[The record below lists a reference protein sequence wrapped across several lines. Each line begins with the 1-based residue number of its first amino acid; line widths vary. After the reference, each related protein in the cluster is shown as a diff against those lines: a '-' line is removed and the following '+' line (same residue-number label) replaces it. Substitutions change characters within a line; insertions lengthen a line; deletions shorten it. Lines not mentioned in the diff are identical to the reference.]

1 MNLSELSDAQ
11 LQALLA
17 QKTDPNVQAINTIE
31 SGGKGM
37 TATPV
42 NPVSKASGNMQ
53 TMKTTAGD
61 PGYGVKPSNGT
72 PVDNSRLGTEYY
84 QTLKDKYQDPVKAAV
99 AYNWGPG
106 NADKWIAN
114 GAKLGDLPDETLDYV
129 NKFVNHPA
137 RVAAKAQAQ
146 PQQQALPQGATEI
159 NPQIVEEP
167 AQQPAPASQ
176 PSAGGVPEYTTGG
189 RLQQGI
195 MDFFGGAGRAVVTG
209 INKLSPS
216 KANEE
221 LLAKTD
227 ALTKQR
233 NEEFA
238 AKRAAAGADP
248 NSTDWVRMGGQMVP
262 SFLIPGGAATT
273 GGRMLEGIAQGALGS
288 AAMTQPGEDYAKNM
302 TTGGIVGGG
311 VAGIA
316 GAAGRVIAGARP
328 RPTADALMQQ
338 GVTPTPG
345 QYLGGV
351 IGRVEEKA
359 ESVPLFGD
367 AVISARRGAV
377 GDMNRAIY
385 KDVLEPV
392 GGTAPKEIGRDA
404 VADVHRQLTQKY
416 DQLLPKLNFVPDAQ
430 FSTDMQSIYQQASR
444 HLEPDQ
450 LAKFDTILDDSLYGS
465 VSRARGN
472 VTGQELK
479 DIETKLTQKIDRYTG
494 TKDVGNDDMADALK
508 TVRDTFRGALS
519 RQNGSYAGELQ
530 AVNQAWSRYAVL
542 RDAASRV
549 TNPDMPIKPSQ
560 FQAAVKAASGNSPA
574 GKAAFGEGR
583 AKGQSLGDAGMS
595 VLSDRYPNS
604 GTAGRMMTGG
614 VLAGGLGAVNPAA
627 LGGLGVLGGMYAT
640 DIGRKALLAAVAR
653 RPELARQLGAG
664 VQALGPNLGG
674 ALAGQKVRDFN
685 K

>member
-1 MNLSELSDAQ
+1 MNLDGLTDAQ
-11 LQALLA
+11 LQALYA

-37 TATPV
+37 SATPV
-42 NPVSKASGNMQ
+42 NPASGASGNMQ
-53 TMKTTAGD
+53 TMKATAGD
-61 PGYGVKPSNGT
+61 PGYGVKPSNGSA
-72 PVDNSRLGTEYY
+72 VDNSRLGTEYY

-114 GAKLGDLPDETLDYV
+114 GAKISDLPDETLDYV

-137 RVAAKAQAQ
+137 RVAAKAQQAQ
-146 PQQQALPQGATEI
+146 AQQPAALPQGATEI
-159 NPQIVEEP
+159 NPQIVEE
-167 AQQPAPASQ
+167 QAPQA
-176 PSAGGVPEYTTGG
+176 PLPPGNTPDATIGG

-195 MDFFGGAGRAVVTG
+195 TDFLGGAGRAVVTG

-216 KANEE
+216 KANDE
-221 LLAKTD
+221 LLARTD

-233 NEEFA
+233 NAEFEQ
-238 AKRAAAGADP
+238 KRVAAGAEP
-248 NSTDWVRMGGQMVP
+248 GATDWVRIGGQMVP
-262 SFLIPGGAATT
+262 SFLIPAGGAAST
-273 GGRMLEGIAQGALGS
+273 GGRMLEGVAQGALGS

-302 TTGGIVGGG
+302 ATGGVVGGG
-311 VAGIA
+311 VAGVM
-316 GAAGRVIAGARP
+316 GAAGRVISGARP
-328 RPTADALMQQ
+328 RPAADALMQQ

-367 AVISARRGAV
+367 AIISARRGAV
-377 GDMNRAIY
+377 GDMNKAIY

-416 DQLLPKLNFVPDAQ
+416 DELLPKLNFAPDAQ
-430 FSTDMQSIYQQASR
+430 FSSDMQSIFQQASR

-450 LAKFDTILDDSLYGS
+450 LSKFDTILDDSLYGS
-465 VSRARGN
+465 VSRAKGN

-595 VLSDRYPNS
+595 LLSDRYPNS

-614 VLAGGLGAVNPAA
+614 VLAGGLGYANPLA
-627 LGGLGVLGGMYAT
+627 LGGMGVLSGLYAT
-640 DIGRKALLAAVAR
+640 DLGRKALLAAVAR

-664 VQALGPNLGG
+664 VQAIGPNLGG
-674 ALAGQKVRDFN
+674 ALAGQKRSE
-685 K
+685 